1 MTFLKKTRAVIIPMK
16 LVIWVV
22 FLSLMCMKG
31 ELAKEKQ
38 VMFDKKELQHVSTLL
53 NVIIHTIFFISFH
66 QNL

>member
-1 MTFLKKTRAVIIPMK
+1 
-16 LVIWVV
+16 
-22 FLSLMCMKG
+22 MKG

-38 VMFDKKELQHVSTLL
+38 VMFDQKKLQLVSTLL

>member
-1 MTFLKKTRAVIIPMK
+1 MK
-16 LVIWVV
+16 LVIWIV

-38 VMFDKKELQHVSTLL
+38 VMFDKKELQHVLTLSTLL

>member
-1 MTFLKKTRAVIIPMK
+1 MK

-38 VMFDKKELQHVSTLL
+38 VMFDKKELQHVSTLP